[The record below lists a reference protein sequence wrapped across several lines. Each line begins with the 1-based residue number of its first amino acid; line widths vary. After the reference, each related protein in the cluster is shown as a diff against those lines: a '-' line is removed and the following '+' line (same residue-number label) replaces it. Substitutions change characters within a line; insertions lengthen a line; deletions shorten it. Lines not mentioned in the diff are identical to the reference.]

1 MLEIINVSKQ
11 VDGKPILENI
21 NLNVQKGKCIGL
33 IGPNGAG
40 KSTIIKLISALEKPS
55 SGQIN
60 FMGKNVQGWSVKK
73 LAKHMAVLTQEG
85 LAPYPITVYDSVLM
99 GRYPHLGFFQR
110 ESKHDHDLVSN
121 VLQITGLSNLRD
133 QLIDTLSGGERQ
145 RVAIAKAM
153 VQQPQLLL
161 LDEPTTFLDIGHQMN
176 ILRLVQDWQKREGLT
191 VIMVLHDLNLAA
203 QFCDE
208 LVLMDHGKI
217 VRTGSS
223 EQIIAKET
231 LENVYH
237 AHPEIVRHPKT
248 NIPQILL

>member
-99 GRYPHLGFFQR
+99 GRYPHLGFF
-110 ESKHDHDLVSN
+110 KGKVSMTM
-121 VLQITGLSNLRD
+121 I
-133 QLIDTLSGGERQ
+133 
-145 RVAIAKAM
+145 
-153 VQQPQLLL
+153 
-161 LDEPTTFLDIGHQMN
+161 
-176 ILRLVQDWQKREGLT
+176 
-191 VIMVLHDLNLAA
+191 
-203 QFCDE
+203 
-208 LVLMDHGKI
+208 
-217 VRTGSS
+217 
-223 EQIIAKET
+223 
-231 LENVYH
+231 
-237 AHPEIVRHPKT
+237 
-248 NIPQILL
+248 